1 MAGRFH
7 LRCAT
12 LFRASPEEVW
22 ALKTDWKKMQDEFL
36 PLFRGKAPRASVL
49 GRRCSRGSFQCTT
62 RSTCEGLGSC
72 PWASGKWK

>member
-36 PLFRGKAPRASVL
+36 PLFRGKSSEGERAWSAL
-49 GRRCSRGSFQCTT
+49 
-62 RSTCEGLGSC
+62 
-72 PWASGKWK
+72 